1 MMFFCGLQS
10 YFGANVLHPRTT
22 IPVMKYNIPITIRN
36 VFDLSAAGTKI
47 WHSHA
52 VSDDTNESSAASK
65 VVKGFATI
73 DNMALINVEGC
84 GFPYYGNGIVCTL
97 L

>member
-1 MMFFCGLQS
+1 MFFCGLQS

-47 WHSHA
+47 WHAHA
-52 VSDDTNESSAASK
+52 ALNDPSESDAAIK

-73 DNMALINVEGC
+73 DNMALINVEG
-84 GFPYYGNGIVCTL
+84 YGSILPRCEMAFY
-97 L
+97 